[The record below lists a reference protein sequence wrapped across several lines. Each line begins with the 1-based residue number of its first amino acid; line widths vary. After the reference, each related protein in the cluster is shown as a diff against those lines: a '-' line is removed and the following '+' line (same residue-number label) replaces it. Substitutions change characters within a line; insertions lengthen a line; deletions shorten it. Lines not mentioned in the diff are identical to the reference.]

1 MSTTL
6 ALRSWEA
13 TSYVP
18 VEFKYIDATSAAFV
32 LGKME
37 SAEDG
42 SNHEE
47 EEFFDAEDEAVP
59 SETRVGEALELAPHT
74 CGPTTERPPLA
85 TTPELHALRHQ
96 QTRARSSSRSSL
108 RSTTAADLRSKILE
122 ETKRELPNLPPIPSQ
137 YLAQLKQHHKGAR
150 PASVALFPPA
160 AARAEPPA
168 LRRAASAA
176 GARDRPAPKP
186 LNTIHPG
193 PRRHAIAIE
202 ASDAQPKQQGRPG
215 TLSSR
220 EPVHLPAIS
229 RRARAKTVH
238 TSSTPTSKTTTPIL
252 LPGTAV
258 ARDRMDFYESHRSSA
273 HTHAKRRSL
282 PPDVDIYDRRPSTSG
297 NIYTR
302 PSSRLNTNRS
312 ADLQRHMD
320 QYKSSTTRSS
330 YQLGDAASVSGQSSS
345 GRARRYS
352 VVPDRS
358 PLSPTRLRERL
369 HSPEVPQYGRRR
381 PSFGAPMS
389 NTTSNQLTTL
399 ESPEESPAEESE
411 PKLSESTSAESQPE
425 DNVWDEL
432 DELKLRIKE
441 LEMKDKVPTVSSA
454 AASGDSSD
462 RPRTATTAPTTID
475 SSPKHERKRE
485 PERKKATPTPPLETP
500 SGANAL
506 SNIHPPLHTALAKAE
521 TLLNASLYRTLEAA
535 SNDALQLAAV
545 TGSAGPQGTNFS
557 AASIINGLTVSDR
570 HVRRKVDSMC
580 RNLTE
585 LCIALCEGKHEASE
599 MVSSPT
605 SMETARQESPTFRYS
620 ENHAPSRSASNAR
633 PMSRL
638 DARRSSIL
646 GGNSLVPYESISPRG
661 SVGDMSATE
670 QEPLSAKSN
679 PPQLRRVSRAPSGLR
694 SRIQRQD
701 DISGDEET
709 NLRPPSRA
717 MTDIGALR
725 PRSRLA
731 TENRSPGAQ
740 RTPSLREILASKR
753 NNDAAFEG
761 NRETP
766 RVSSIGSEHRRRRL
780 FDQQSTP
787 PVVEEEDGPDDYHTP
802 SQPRRRVTSL
812 GGQFNSRRSIGDIPG
827 RTSSLHQQRHVITE

>member
-1 MSTTL
+1 
-6 ALRSWEA
+6 
-13 TSYVP
+13 
-18 VEFKYIDATSAAFV
+18 
-32 LGKME
+32 ME
-37 SAEDG
+37 SGEEYN
-42 SNHEE
+42 SNHED
-47 EEFFDAEDEAVP
+47 EFYDAEAGNVAESPAA
-59 SETRVGEALELAPHT
+59 GELVAAT
-74 CGPTTERPPLA
+74 CGPTTGRPSLA
-85 TTPELHALRHQ
+85 ASEQPHAQLRHST
-96 QTRARSSSRSSL
+96 TRERSSSRSSSL
-108 RSTTAADLRSKILE
+108 RSSAAAELRKKLHDE
-122 ETKRELPNLPPIPSQ
+122 EARRELPNLPPIPPQ
-137 YLAQLKQHHKGAR
+137 YLQQQQPHKRAR

-186 LNTIHPG
+186 LNTHHPG
-193 PRRHAIAIE
+193 TRCNAIALE
-202 ASDAQPKQQGRPG
+202 ANDAQPKPQGIPG
-215 TLSSR
+215 THNSR
-220 EPVHLPAIS
+220 EPVQLPAIS

-238 TSSTPTSKTTTPIL
+238 ASATPSSETTTPLTL
-252 LPGTAV
+252 LGTA
-258 ARDRMDFYESHRSSA
+258 ARDRMDFYESHRSPA

-282 PPDVDIYDRRPSTSG
+282 PPDVDIYHRRPSTSG

-320 QYKSSTTRSS
+320 QYKTSTSRPS
-330 YQLGDAASVSGQSSS
+330 YQPGDAASVSGHSSS

-389 NTTSNQLTTL
+389 NSTNNQLATL

-411 PKLSESTSAESQPE
+411 PKLSESTSAESQQE

-432 DELKLRIKE
+432 DELKMRIKE

-485 PERKKATPTPPLETP
+485 IERKKATPTPPLETA

-557 AASIINGLTVSDR
+557 AASIINGLSVSDR

-585 LCIALCEGKHEASE
+585 LCIALCEGKHEATE
-599 MVSSPT
+599 IVSSPT
-605 SMETARQESPTFRYS
+605 SMETARQESPTFRFS
-620 ENHAPSRSASNAR
+620 ENHAPSRQASNAR

-661 SVGDMSATE
+661 SVGDMSVTE
-670 QEPLSAKSN
+670 QEPSSTKSN

-701 DISGDEET
+701 DSGDEAT

-725 PRSRLA
+725 PRSRL
-731 TENRSPGAQ
+731 TNENRSPGAQ

-766 RVSSIGSEHRRRRL
+766 RISSIGSEHRRRRL

-802 SQPRRRVTSL
+802 SQPRRRVTSM

-827 RTSSLHQQRHVITE
+827 RTSSLHQRRDVITE